1 MFKRNKNKQ
10 INAENSNEERNFN
23 DRLMKLGDIIKKL
36 NEKSFSD
43 PLQRIS
49 ELEDRLLDRQSD
61 FFFIFYL
68 V

>member
-1 MFKRNKNKQ
+1 LFKRNRNKQ

-23 DRLMKLGDIIKKL
+23 DRLRKLGDMIKKL